1 MMKYLALLCAA
12 AGIARSADFSTGQAA
27 RLVIGQHTFTAQE
40 DGASDRL
47 LGAASGLAYANDTL
61 FVVDSN
67 RVGSSPQNNRVLIF
81 PNLSTNLPAPTGEL
95 PKDSEIR
102 CQVCTGVASVAVG
115 QPNFTKTDIALT
127 QGGFRQPTAV
137 ASDGKILAVADTD
150 NNRVLIWNSI
160 PFVSGTP
167 ADVVVGQND
176 FKTATA
182 NLGTGNTP
190 NNKGLRGP
198 QGVWLQNGKLYV
210 ADTQNHRVLIWNRVP
225 AANGQPADVVL
236 GQPNFSTF
244 IEPDL
249 TKAVVDARATTLL
262 NPVSVTSDG
271 TRLYVTDLGHNR
283 VLIWNTIPT
292 QNQAPADVV
301 VGQPSLGDGG
311 TTNVAVANNS
321 SLLCASNGTNAID
334 STKLTYPARCTATL
348 DFPRFALSDGKRLF
362 IADGGN
368 NRVLVF
374 SNVPTTSGQRADIIL
389 GQPGEFES
397 VDSNDLLI
405 SSSDSLRTPMSLAW
419 DGTNLFVGDTFN
431 RRVMVFTV
439 GETTVNRT
447 SIRNAASQEIFALAA
462 VVVSGAIKENDVG
475 TVTIQKVDYKYTV
488 LKDDTITKVVN
499 GLVAAINANSG
510 DPLVLA
516 RANPNFNSLI
526 LTARKPG
533 EDGNSITLGATLSA
547 AAQLVLTASGAS
559 LSGGQDAAKIAPGTL
574 INIVG
579 DNFTTKTEKA
589 SDGPVLP
596 RTLGGVQVYI
606 DGLRAPLLFVS
617 PKLITAQ
624 MPFEISDASSVSVYV
639 RTTDDS
645 GKVRITTAVGAP
657 IIQQNPGIFA
667 VDGND
672 PRTAIAVHSSS
683 YATGVVSVDGS
694 AKAGDVATVT
704 IEDRSYSY
712 TVGATDTLVII
723 RDKLIEQINQDERV
737 TAFPAGSFTR
747 IRLKAKIP
755 GTAGEDIAYGASV
768 STSASVILSPL
779 SPTLCCSNK
788 EGAPVTEAN
797 PAVPGET
804 INIYATGLGLI
815 KSDDGTAA
823 GETGNNYNGPIVNE
837 PNSPVDSL
845 AGGKTA
851 NVLSAGLKQGKVGIY
866 EVQLQL
872 NSDLPTNSQTQLTIA
887 QDIYISN
894 IVTIPVFNPKP
905 PAQ

>member
-1 MMKYLALLCAA
+1 
-12 AGIARSADFSTGQAA
+12 
-27 RLVIGQHTFTAQE
+27 
-40 DGASDRL
+40 
-47 LGAASGLAYANDTL
+47 
-61 FVVDSN
+61 
-67 RVGSSPQNNRVLIF
+67 
-81 PNLSTNLPAPTGEL
+81 
-95 PKDSEIR
+95 
-102 CQVCTGVASVAVG
+102 
-115 QPNFTKTDIALT
+115 
-127 QGGFRQPTAV
+127 
-137 ASDGKILAVADTD
+137 
-150 NNRVLIWNSI
+150 
-160 PFVSGTP
+160 
-167 ADVVVGQND
+167 
-176 FKTATA
+176 
-182 NLGTGNTP
+182 
-190 NNKGLRGP
+190 
-198 QGVWLQNGKLYV
+198 
-210 ADTQNHRVLIWNRVP
+210 
-225 AANGQPADVVL
+225 
-236 GQPNFSTF
+236 
-244 IEPDL
+244 
-249 TKAVVDARATTLL
+249 
-262 NPVSVTSDG
+262 
-271 TRLYVTDLGHNR
+271 
-283 VLIWNTIPT
+283 
-292 QNQAPADVV
+292 
-301 VGQPSLGDGG
+301 
-311 TTNVAVANNS
+311 
-321 SLLCASNGTNAID
+321 
-334 STKLTYPARCTATL
+334 
-348 DFPRFALSDGKRLF
+348 
-362 IADGGN
+362 
-368 NRVLVF
+368 
-374 SNVPTTSGQRADIIL
+374 
-389 GQPGEFES
+389 
-397 VDSNDLLI
+397 
-405 SSSDSLRTPMSLAW
+405 MSLAW

-462 VVVSGAIKENDVG
+462 VAVSGAIKENDVG
-475 TVTIQKVDYKYTV
+475 TVTIQRVDYKYTV

-499 GLVAAINANSG
+499 GLVAAINANGG

-574 INIVG
+574 INISG

-657 IIQQNPGIFA
+657 IIEQNPGIFA
-667 VDGND
+667 VDGSD

-683 YATGVVSVDGS
+683 YASGVVSVDGS
-694 AKAGDVATVT
+694 VKAGDVATVT

-712 TVGATDTLVII
+712 TVAASDTLVII

-755 GTAGEDIAYGASV
+755 GTAGEDIAYAASV

-779 SPTLCCSNK
+779 SQTLCCSNK

-851 NVLSAGLKQGKVGIY
+851 NVLGAGLKKGKVGIY

-905 PAQ
+905 PAK

>member
-1 MMKYLALLCAA
+1 MMKYFALLFVA

-27 RLVIGQHTFTAQE
+27 RLVIGQPTFTAQE
-40 DGASDRL
+40 AGASDRL

-81 PNLSTNLPAPTGEL
+81 PNISTNLPAPTSEL

-115 QPNFTKTDIALT
+115 QPDFTKTDIALT
-127 QGGFRQPTAV
+127 QSGFRQPTAV

-160 PFVSGTP
+160 PFLSGTP
-167 ADVVVGQND
+167 ADLVVGQND

-225 AANGQPADVVL
+225 TANGQPADIVL
-236 GQPNFSTF
+236 GQPNFNTF

-301 VGQPSLGDGG
+301 VGQPSLGDG

-321 SLLCASNGTNAID
+321 SQLCASNGTDATD
-334 STKLTYPARCTATL
+334 STILLYPARCAATL
-348 DFPRFALSDGKRLF
+348 NFPRFALSDGKRLF

-374 SNVPTTSGQRADIIL
+374 SDVPTTSGQRADIIL

-397 VDSNDLLI
+397 VDSTDLLI

-447 SIRNAASQEIFALAA
+447 SVRNAASQEIFALGSVA
-462 VVVSGAIKENDVG
+462 VSGAIKESDVG
-475 TVTIQKVDYKYTV
+475 TVTIQSVDYKYTI

-499 GLVAAINANSG
+499 GLVAAINAGAG

-516 RANPNFNSLI
+516 RANPNFDSVI
-526 LTARKPG
+526 LTARNPG
-533 EDGNSITLGATLSA
+533 EGGNSITLAVTLSTS
-547 AAQLVLTASGAS
+547 AQIVLTASGAT

-574 INIVG
+574 INITG
-579 DNFTTKTEKA
+579 DNFTTKTENA
-589 SDGPVLP
+589 PDGPVLP
-596 RTLGGVQVYI
+596 KTLGGVQVYI
-606 DGLRAPLLFVS
+606 DGLRAPLLYVS
-617 PKLITAQ
+617 PTLIRAQ

-639 RTTDDS
+639 RSTDDA
-645 GKVRITTAVGAP
+645 GKVQITTAVGAP
-657 IIQQNPGIFA
+657 IIPQNPGIFA
-667 VDGND
+667 VDGSD
-672 PRTAIAVHSSS
+672 PRAAIAVHGSS

-694 AKAGDVATVT
+694 ATAGDIATVT

-712 TVGATDTLVII
+712 TVVDADTLFII

-747 IRLKAKIP
+747 IRLKAKVP
-755 GTAGEDIAYGASV
+755 GPAGEGIAYGASV
-768 STSASVILSPL
+768 NGASVILSPL

-804 INIYATGLGLI
+804 INVYATGLGLI
-815 KSDDGTAA
+815 KSDDGTAV
-823 GETGNNYNGPIVNE
+823 GESGIKYTGPLVNE
-837 PNSPVDSL
+837 PNFPVDSL

-851 NVLSAGLKQGKVGIY
+851 NVLFAGLKQGAVGIY

-872 NSDLPTNSQTQLTIA
+872 NSDLPTNPQTQLTIA

-894 IVTIPVFNPKP
+894 IVTIPIFNPNP
-905 PAQ
+905 PVQ